1 LRRRENM
8 NQDKIVEM
16 LKNYRSYKFAV
27 SNGIAGYDP
36 CDNTGMPRGGGYSS
50 REPRLGG
57 GSTFQSELDYRLY
70 KGIVTSIEGAVSEV
84 LDDDQATVIRRKY
97 LDRNK
102 RTLAQIAAE
111 RNVDPTTVTRWHKI
125 ALKQLSV
132 ALALVEPAEIINLDD
147 VLKPA

>member
-1 LRRRENM
+1 M
-8 NQDKIVEM
+8 NQDRVVEL

-27 SNGIAGYDP
+27 NNGIAAHDP
-36 CDNTGMPRGGGYSS
+36 YDNTGMPRGGGYGS

-57 GSTFQSELDYRLY
+57 GSTLQSEMDYRMY
-70 KGIVTSIEGAVSEV
+70 KGIVTAIEGAVSEV

-111 RNVDPTTVTRWHKI
+111 RCVDASTVTRWHKM
-125 ALKQLSV
+125 ALKQLTV
-132 ALALVEPAEIINLDD
+132 ALALVEVAEIINLDD